1 MDITLNED
9 QTLLYDTALS
19 FTRQALTPKQ
29 IRDLEGTEHG
39 FEPAV
44 WKDMAQMGWAAAAF
58 PESFGGVKAGPLELA
73 LIAMALGQG
82 AIPSPFFSTVV
93 EAGLLL
99 LDAGSTRQQSE
110 WLPRI
115 GSGET
120 ILTTAITEP
129 GGGLLPDQIRT
140 VIVPAG
146 NGFRI
151 DGTKLFVRDA
161 GLAAAIVCLARSPDN
176 PLELTLAMVPR
187 NASGVSLKRLK
198 AAGGESVWEVRFEG
212 VMVNADAVVGE
223 VGDAW
228 RHVERLL
235 RRAAAFKSAELVGI
249 GQASIDLTLN
259 YAKSRVQFSKPI
271 GSFQAVQHHCANMYR
286 DLEICRLLSWQ
297 AAGSLGEGSAGAA
310 REVAIAKAKCSDAIP
325 AATRIAQ
332 QIHGAIA
339 YYRDYPLELY
349 YHRAIAAQAAYGD
362 AAHHRR
368 TLARLLSVNM
378 DRFRGNDRHDL
389 PVHYV

>member
-19 FTRQALTPKQ
+19 FIRQALTQKQ

-39 FEPAV
+39 FEPSV
-44 WKDMAQMGWAAAAF
+44 WRDMVQMGWSAAAF
-58 PESFGGVKAGPLELA
+58 PERFGGAEAGPLELA
-73 LIAMALGQG
+73 LIASALGQG

-99 LDAGSTRQQSE
+99 LDAGAERQQSE

-115 GSGET
+115 GSGAA

-129 GGGLLPDQIRT
+129 GGGLLPHEIRT
-140 VIVPAG
+140 AIAPSG
-146 NGFRI
+146 NGFKI

-161 GLAAAIVCLARSPDN
+161 GLAEAIICLARSPAD
-176 PLELTLAMVPR
+176 PLELTLAMVSRSAP
-187 NASGVSLKRLK
+187 GVSLKRLK
-198 AAGGESVWEVRFEG
+198 AAGGEAVWEVRFDG
-212 VMVNADAVVGE
+212 VTVDADSIVGE

-228 RHVERLL
+228 RNVERLL
-235 RRAAAFKSAELVGI
+235 LRAATFKSAELVGI
-249 GQASIDLTLN
+249 GQASIDLTLD
-259 YAKSRVQFSKPI
+259 YAKERVQFSKPI

-297 AAGSLGEGSAGAA
+297 AAGSLGEGAAGA

-325 AATRIAQ
+325 AVTRIAQ
-332 QIHGAIA
+332 QIHGAVG

-368 TLARLLSVNM
+368 ALARLLSADM

>member
-19 FTRQALTPKQ
+19 FTRQALTPQQ
-29 IRDLEGTEHG
+29 IRDLETTEHG
-39 FEPAV
+39 FEPLV

-58 PESFGGVKAGPLELA
+58 PERFGGAEAGPLELS
-73 LIAMALGQG
+73 LIASALGQG
-82 AIPSPFFSTVV
+82 AIPSPFFATVV

-99 LDAGSTRQQSE
+99 LDAGCERQQSE

-115 GSGET
+115 GSGEA
-120 ILTTAITEP
+120 ILTTAIIEP
-129 GGGLLPDQIRT
+129 GGGLRPNEIRT
-140 VIVPAG
+140 TITPAG
-146 NGFRI
+146 NGFKI

-161 GLAAAIVCLARSPDN
+161 GLAEAIICFARAPDG
-176 PLELTLAMVPR
+176 PSALTLVIVPR
-187 NASGVSLKRLK
+187 TASGVALQRLK
-198 AAGGESVWEVRFEG
+198 AAGGEAVWEVRFEG
-212 VMVNADAVVGE
+212 VTVDADSIVGE

-235 RRAAAFKSAELVGI
+235 LRAAAFKSAELVGI

-297 AAGSLGEGSAGAA
+297 AARSLGEGSAGA

-325 AATRIAQ
+325 AVTRIAQ

-368 TLARLLSVNM
+368 ALARLLCADM
-378 DRFRGNDRHDL
+378 DGFRGDDRHAL